1 MNAPRIIATVTGL
14 LAHGLLQ
21 ACAQPEEPH
30 RVHWT
35 DVTDS
40 AEVRRILEPE
50 PPCEDCITLERVLVM
65 GDTIG
70 PGYLEE
76 AFHMVRDSLGN
87 HWFGQYDAV
96 KVFDAAGGFVGEVG
110 RAGEGPMEWDNAM
123 PAYTDGE
130 GQVHI
135 FDLGNFRHSVVG
147 LDFTLIEE
155 ERLPGGRE
163 FRALG
168 DGARWVVNMWH
179 PPGAARGEPL
189 VILQGGEITRSLGGM
204 SDLANDRTAA
214 TQPWRIITT
223 DSDERIFSAPWYRG
237 YEIEVWNEAGHR
249 ITGFIDPA
257 FNDRPF
263 DYDAPQ
269 SADNPPLS
277 TIRALRVD
285 SEDRLWVLS
294 WKRRDDWLDL
304 MEQRRG
310 PDGRVTLE
318 MKPGLETMDRFD
330 GQIDVIDLTSAT
342 VIARTRMEG
351 VVIVDFLGDDALWTG
366 EYVGAGHF
374 RAGIWEID
382 LLLR

>member
-110 RAGEGPMEWDNAM
+110 RAGEGPMEWDYAM

-147 LDFTLIEE
+147 PDFTLIEE
-155 ERLPGGRE
+155 ERLP
-163 FRALG
+163 
-168 DGARWVVNMWH
+168 
-179 PPGAARGEPL
+179 AAG
-189 VILQGGEITRSLGGM
+189 S
-204 SDLANDRTAA
+204 
-214 TQPWRIITT
+214 
-223 DSDERIFSAPWYRG
+223 SAPWAMERG
-237 YEIEVWNEAGHR
+237 GWSTCGTLRAQPVASPWSSFRVGRSQGPWEA
-249 ITGFIDPA
+249 
-257 FNDRPF
+257 
-263 DYDAPQ
+263 
-269 SADNPPLS
+269 
-277 TIRALRVD
+277 
-285 SEDRLWVLS
+285 
-294 WKRRDDWLDL
+294 
-304 MEQRRG
+304 
-310 PDGRVTLE
+310 
-318 MKPGLETMDRFD
+318 
-330 GQIDVIDLTSAT
+330 
-342 VIARTRMEG
+342 
-351 VVIVDFLGDDALWTG
+351 
-366 EYVGAGHF
+366 
-374 RAGIWEID
+374 
-382 LLLR
+382 